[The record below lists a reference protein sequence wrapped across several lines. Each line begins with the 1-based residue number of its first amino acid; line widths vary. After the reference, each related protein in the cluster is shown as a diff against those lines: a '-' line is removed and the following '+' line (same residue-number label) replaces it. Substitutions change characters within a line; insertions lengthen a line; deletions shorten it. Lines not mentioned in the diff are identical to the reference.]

1 MKELFWD
8 TMYIQFGINISVPP
22 REAELAELFDEDGF
36 AHMGDLGFY
45 DENGV
50 LFFKSVIYTIQ
61 GTFKVL

>member
-1 MKELFWD
+1 M
-8 TMYIQFGINISVPP
+8 
-22 REAELAELFDEDGF
+22 AELFDEDGF